1 MSLYRRRILL
11 GVAGGIAAYRSAELV
26 RLLVKEQAEV
36 RCVMT
41 RSAQAFITPLT
52 LEALSGE
59 PVHDELFDLTAER
72 EMGHIQL
79 ARWAE
84 LMVVAPATANVLARH
99 AHGMADDLLTT
110 ILLARQGPV
119 LMAPAMNQAM
129 WSHPSTQA
137 NVALLRE
144 RGIHFIGPDCGA
156 LACGEHGPGRM
167 CGLSEL
173 LAAMRMCLGSGR
185 LRGERWVINA
195 GPTWEAWDRVRV
207 LTNRASGRLGYYLA
221 EAAAAEGA
229 ETILVAGPGVPH
241 SSLPMTRLDVES
253 ALDMH
258 RACLHAAEGADVFVA
273 TAAVSDF
280 RFSER
285 MGGKHKRAGRQRM
298 RVELVANPDI
308 VADVARLP
316 GRPGRVI
323 AFAAECRDHV
333 RSAQQKMLE
342 KGVDAIVAND
352 AERMGA
358 EEASGWWIDERGVV
372 ELPAASKRHFAE
384 QLLERIAC
392 MEDEA

>member
-11 GVAGGIAAYRSAELV
+11 GIAGGIAAYRSAELA
-26 RLLVKEQAEV
+26 RLLVKQQAEV

-41 RSAQAFITPLT
+41 RSAKEFITPLT
-52 LEALSGE
+52 LEALTGE
-59 PVHDELFDLTAER
+59 TVHDELFDLTTER
-72 EMGHIQL
+72 EMGHIRL

-84 LMVVAPATANVLARH
+84 LIVVAPATADVLARH

-110 ILLARQGPV
+110 ILLASQVPV

-144 RGIHFIGPDCGA
+144 RGIQIVGPDCGE
-156 LACGEHGPGRM
+156 LACGEQGSGRM
-167 CGLSEL
+167 CSLETL
-173 LAAMRMCLGSGR
+173 LAAMRLCLGGGR

-207 LTNRASGRLGYYLA
+207 LTNRASGRLGFHLA

-229 ETILVAGPGVPH
+229 ETILVAGPGVPR
-241 SSLPMTRLDVES
+241 SSLPMRRVDVES
-253 ALDMH
+253 APEMH
-258 RACLHAAEGADVFVA
+258 RACLDAAEGADVFVA
-273 TAAVSDF
+273 TAAVSDY
-280 RFSER
+280 RFAER
-285 MGGKHKRAGRQRM
+285 IEGKHKRAGRQTV
-298 RVELVANPDI
+298 RVELVVNPDI

-316 GRPGRVI
+316 RRPGRVI
-323 AFAAECRDHV
+323 AFAAECREHV
-333 RSAQQKMLE
+333 HSARQKMLE

-352 AERMGA
+352 AERMGS
-358 EEASGWWIDERGVV
+358 EEAGGWWIDERGVV
-372 ELPAASKRHFAE
+372 ELSATSKVHFAE